1 MSWLG
6 YWGNDEE
13 ENKVR
18 KFRWSPKP
26 DITTYE
32 LALCMK
38 MLIATNAEIAAG
50 VYDSLP
56 ENAKRHIRE
65 VE

>member
-13 ENKVR
+13 EIKVR
-18 KFRWSPKP
+18 KFIWSPKP

-32 LALCMK
+32 LALCVT
-38 MLIATNAEIAAG
+38 MLIATNAEIAVS

-56 ENAKRHIRE
+56 ENAKRHIKYD
-65 VE
+65 

>member
-13 ENKVR
+13 EIKVR
-18 KFRWSPKP
+18 KFIWSPKP

-32 LALCMK
+32 LALCVT
-38 MLIATNAEIAAG
+38 MLIPTNAEILQRAFMTP
-50 VYDSLP
+50 YQRMRSDT
-56 ENAKRHIRE
+56 
-65 VE
+65 